1 MKQLVNLFK
10 LLSDE
15 SRLRVILLL
24 AEEKLCVCEITG
36 ILDLPQPTVS
46 KALSKLRDLDLVRDE
61 RADKY
66 IYYSLKN
73 DDVVLKGILD
83 DISLNLK
90 NYPTLE
96 NDKKRISLKETF
108 KNQIQ
113 LIDMIGIK

>member
-1 MKQLVNLFK
+1 MKELVNLFK

-24 AEEKLCVCEITG
+24 AEDKLCVCEITG

-46 KALSKLRDLDLVRDE
+46 KALSKLRDLDLVMDE
-61 RADKY
+61 RSDKY

-73 DDVVLKGILD
+73 DDVVFKGIID
-83 DISLNLK
+83 DIRNNLS
-90 NYPTLE
+90 NYPTLA
-96 NDKKRISLKETF
+96 NDRKRVSLKETF

-113 LIDMIGIK
+113 LIDMMGI

>member
-24 AEEKLCVCEITG
+24 AQDKLCVCEITG

-46 KALSKLRDLDLVRDE
+46 KALSKLRDLDLVMDE
-61 RADKY
+61 RSEKY

-73 DDVVLKGILD
+73 DDVVFKGIID
-83 DISLNLK
+83 DILLNLD
-90 NYPTLE
+90 NYPALST
-96 NDKKRISLKETF
+96 DKKRISLKETF

-113 LIDMIGIK
+113 LIDMIGI

>member
-1 MKQLVNLFK
+1 MKQLVNIFK

-24 AEEKLCVCEITG
+24 AEDKLCVCEITG

-61 RADKY
+61 RSDKY

-73 DDVVLKGILD
+73 EDLVLQGIID
-83 DISLNLK
+83 DILMNLQ
-90 NYPTLE
+90 NYPLLA
-96 NDKKRISLKETF
+96 NDKNRISMKEIF

-113 LIDMIGIK
+113 LIDTIGI